1 MPRLVALS
9 FIWGW
14 SFLFIQVAGQDLTP
28 SAVAGGRTGLGALV
42 LLTFLRVRGLAL
54 PRDRRTVA
62 NFFVVGAAGSA
73 IPFTLL
79 AWGGQ
84 HIDSGLAA
92 VLNASTPLFAAGLAV
107 PVLGE
112 RLRAKVVGGLLVGLV
127 GVAIVAGVGGSTLTE
142 SGGFAVLAPVGAGM
156 GYGLTFCWSARHL
169 MGIPP
174 VVAAAGQVTAATI
187 LLAPIA
193 ITTSIAHGVVPGL
206 RPIGSLLLLGAVGT
220 GVAYVLSFRIVA
232 DLGAT
237 VASLVTYLIPVV
249 ALVVGALVLG
259 EEVTPRIVIGGAVII
274 GSVALVTRAR
284 RQAAR
289 QAGPS
294 GPATGGPGPEGG
306 VIAAPDVVAAAPT
319 DCSTPAVPDRRAHR
333 WRVRARVGIAVA
345 LAAGAS
351 SACGDTGGEEG
362 ACGPVRREPL
372 DTRTVHVLPGAE
384 APEYRTDPPTSGPHL
399 ASPSNRNVRSVAIA
413 PAVQVGLLE
422 EGQVLL
428 QHTGLSGAEQE
439 RLEAL
444 AGDDV
449 TVAPGDGLPEG
460 AEVVATAWVT
470 KQVCDAVDV
479 DALRAF
485 AEENGNN
492 GPGEHD

>member
-112 RLRAKVVGGLLVGLV
+112 RLRAKVVGGLLVGLL

-259 EEVTPRIVIGGAVII
+259 EEVTPRIVVGGAVII

-284 RQAAR
+284 RQGAR
-289 QAGPS
+289 GPGPS
-294 GPATGGPGPEGG
+294 GPATGDPTPGGG
-306 VIAAPDVVAAAPT
+306 VVAAPDVAAAPPT
-319 DCSTPAVPDRRAHR
+319 VPSVPAAPGRHLPRWGARA
-333 WRVRARVGIAVA
+333 IAVA
-345 LAAGAS
+345 AVAVAAVDGT
-351 SACGDTGGEEG
+351 ACGDADEETG

-399 ASPSNRNVRSVAIA
+399 ASPSTRDVRSEAIA
-413 PAVQVGLLE
+413 PAVQVGILE
-422 EGQVLL
+422 EGGVLL
-428 QHTGLSGAEQE
+428 QHAGLSDADRE
-439 RLEAL
+439 RVEAL

-449 TVAPGDGLPEG
+449 IVAPGDGLPEG
-460 AEVVATAWVT
+460 AGVVATAWVT

-479 DALRAF
+479 GALRDF
-485 AEENGNN
+485 AEENRDN